1 MANQEAPAASPAAS
15 HCRVLVVDDDDA
27 VADSMSMLLQ
37 INGHDVRVAASG
49 RAALEIA
56 RSFRP
61 QVVLL
66 DIGLQGMDGYEVARQ
81 LRAEQGEAIRLIA
94 VTGYGDEEARSL
106 SVAAGFDQHL
116 VKPVSPDIIFAL
128 LAEIGCGQ
136 TV

>member
-1 MANQEAPAASPAAS
+1 MVDQEAPAASPAAS
-15 HCRVLVVDDDDA
+15 QCRVLVVDDDDA

-49 RAALEIA
+49 KAALEIA

-116 VKPVSPDIIFAL
+116 VKPVPPDIIFKL
-128 LAEIGCGQ
+128 LAEIGYGQ
-136 TV
+136 TG